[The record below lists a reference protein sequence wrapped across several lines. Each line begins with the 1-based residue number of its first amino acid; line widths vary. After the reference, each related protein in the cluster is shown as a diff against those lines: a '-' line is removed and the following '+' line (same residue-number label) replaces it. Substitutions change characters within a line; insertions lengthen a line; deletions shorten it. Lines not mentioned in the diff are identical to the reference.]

1 MRCSF
6 VLLALSACGC
16 ASAPPAAFSLSND
29 AAREL
34 AKKERKPLL
43 VLSVVGDLDGRL

>member
-1 MRCSF
+1 MKFAPSF
-6 VLLALSACGC
+6 LILAIAGC

-34 AKKERKPLL
+34 AKKEQKPLL